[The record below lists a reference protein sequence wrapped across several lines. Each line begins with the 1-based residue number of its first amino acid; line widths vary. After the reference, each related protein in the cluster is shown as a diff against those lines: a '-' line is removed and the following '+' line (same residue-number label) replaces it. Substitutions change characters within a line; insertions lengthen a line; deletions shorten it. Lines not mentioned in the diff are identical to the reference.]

1 MSRTVAQISALAL
14 VVCFVLCQ
22 PAGVAASVLSLT
34 HLRSQPKL
42 TGPSLNKLNYSE
54 TPGTIASE
62 RPTTKS
68 SNEKSGDVSA
78 QKTIK
83 KHSLRSPVR
92 KRSKKAYVKSGNR
105 VRKLAHHR
113 PLLGDAED
121 CNACHNQC
129 LLTSAACIAISILSA
144 GPACGLVCLVYQAG
158 CQTICNDTTACK
170 NTPLNN

>member
-1 MSRTVAQISALAL
+1 MSRTVSQISALAL

-34 HLRSQPKL
+34 LLDHNLKL
-42 TGPSLNKLNYSE
+42 TGPSLNKPNYSA

-68 SNEKSGDVSA
+68 GYEKSEDVSA
-78 QKTIK
+78 QKTLK
-83 KHSLRSPVR
+83 KDSVRSKVS
-92 KRSKKAYVKSGNR
+92 KRSKKASLKSGNT

-113 PLLGDAED
+113 PLLDDAGD
-121 CNACHNQC
+121 CNACHDQC
-129 LLTSAACIAISILSA
+129 LLASAACIALSIITA
-144 GPACGLVCLVYQAG
+144 CPACGLVCLVYQAG

-170 NTPLNN
+170 NAPLNN